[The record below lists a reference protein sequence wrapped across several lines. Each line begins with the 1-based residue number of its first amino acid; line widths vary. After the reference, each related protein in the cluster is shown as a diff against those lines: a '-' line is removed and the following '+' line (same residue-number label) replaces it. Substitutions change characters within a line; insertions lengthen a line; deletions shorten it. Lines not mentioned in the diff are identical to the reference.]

1 MTMAKAFAV
10 LLALAVLS
18 LGVLSATSQQSAFSL
33 IMPAQYF
40 SAYSTDG
47 EHFLPLG
54 ETQRFSARDGDLT
67 LRMRLPEAY
76 PFPIRMHMQLD
87 HIVASVAVNG
97 RPMRET
103 GLPGGRTDHS
113 HCGSTWLH
121 LDEEEL
127 SPGDELTVTL
137 HNPHPA
143 GANADAYNTFLDN
156 VYMAN
161 ELRLNAHLGKMYAP
175 MHWLGAAEL
184 ALALMIFSIS
194 VTASL
199 MGGHQGGAPL
209 YAALIIF
216 CHGVLLA
223 MGNLINVNLS
233 HAFITSATQMSRMFM
248 TLAALML
255 CAEELGG
262 RSRQTLRRMAAALGA
277 LTALLLVLAMLQA
290 VLLYDAMAL
299 FRAALLPCCATA
311 LWCSLRAL
319 PERQRTPAMRAKLS
333 ILSLV
338 TAALMLDALNAWFGW
353 WRDGLACL
361 ATVLVFEAVYLPLG
375 LVAMASSLL
384 AAQRS
389 AKLEEDLRNSRI
401 TLAMSQIRTHFIF
414 NVLNAISGLCKFDPA
429 QADAAVVSFARYLR
443 SNIDSM
449 TEDRLVSFE
458 SELTRT
464 ENYVALEKIRFGDK
478 ILLRKEIGVSGFC
491 LPPLILQPIVEN
503 AIRHG
508 LLKKPDG
515 GVITLRTLRADGFVR
530 IEVED
535 DGVGFDPANLP
546 QTKPNGRRSV
556 ALDNVRFRL
565 EHMVCGQID
574 IKSSPGKGTL
584 VTLSIPEKEAF
595 H

>member
-1 MTMAKAFAV
+1 MTMARAFAA
-10 LLALAVLS
+10 LLALAVISLS
-18 LGVLSATSQQSAFSL
+18 VLSATSQQSTVSL
-33 IMPAQYF
+33 NMPAKWF
-40 SAYSTDG
+40 SEYSTDG

-54 ETQRFSARDGDLT
+54 EAQRFSARDGDLT
-67 LRMRLPEAY
+67 LRMQLPEAY
-76 PFPIRMHMQLD
+76 PFPIQMHMLLD
-87 HIVASVAVNG
+87 HITASVAVNG
-97 RPMRET
+97 QLVLET
-103 GLPGGRTDHS
+103 ALPGGNTDHS

-121 LDEEEL
+121 LDSNEL
-127 SPGDELTVTL
+127 SLGDELTVTL

-156 VYMAN
+156 LYIAN
-161 ELRLNAHLGKMYAP
+161 EIRLSTQWSKTYAP
-175 MHWLGAAEL
+175 IHMLGAAEL
-184 ALALMIFSIS
+184 ALALMILSIS
-194 VTASL
+194 GTARL
-199 MGGHQGGAPL
+199 MGVRQGGALP

-216 CHGVLLA
+216 CHGVLMTLW
-223 MGNLINVNLS
+223 NLMNVNLR

-262 RSRQTLRRMAAALGA
+262 LSGQTLRRLAAALGA
-277 LTALLLVLAMLQA
+277 LTALLLVLPMLQV

-299 FRAALLPCCATA
+299 FRAALLPCCTTA
-311 LWCSLRAL
+311 LWFSLRAL
-319 PERQRTPAMRAKLS
+319 PERQRTLAMRARLFV
-333 ILSLV
+333 LSLMM
-338 TAALMLDALNAWFGW
+338 AALMLDAVNAWFGW
-353 WRDGLACL
+353 WRDGFAGI
-361 ATVLVFEAVYLPLG
+361 ATVLVSEAVYLPLG
-375 LVAMASSLL
+375 LAAMASSLR

-389 AKLEEDLRNSRI
+389 VKLEEDLRNSRI

-414 NVLNAISGLCKFDPA
+414 NVLNTISGLCKFNPE

-449 TEDRLVSFE
+449 SEDRLVSFE

-464 ENYVALEKIRFGDK
+464 ENYITLEKIRFGDR
-478 ILLRKEIGVSGFC
+478 ISLRKEIGASGFC

-508 LLKKPDG
+508 LLKKPEG
-515 GVITLRTLRADGFVR
+515 GIVTLRTVREGGFVR

-535 DGVGFDPANLP
+535 DGVGFDPASLP
-546 QTKPNGRRSV
+546 RSNPNGRRSV

-565 EHMVCGQID
+565 EHMVRGQIH
-574 IKSSPGKGTL
+574 IQSSPGKGTL
-584 VTLSIPEKEAF
+584 VVLSIPEKEAF

>member
-1 MTMAKAFAV
+1 MTMAKAFVA
-10 LLALAVLS
+10 LLALALIS
-18 LGVLSATSQQSAFSL
+18 LGVLSATSQQSTPSL
-33 IMPAQYF
+33 IMPDKYF
-40 SAYSTDG
+40 TEYSTDG

-54 ETQRFSARDGDLT
+54 EEQRFNAHDGDLT
-67 LRMRLPEAY
+67 LRMRLPDAY
-76 PFPIRMHMQLD
+76 PIPYRMHMRLD
-87 HIVASVAVNG
+87 HIVASVSVNG
-97 RPMRET
+97 SLVLET
-103 GLPGGRTDHS
+103 ALPGGGTDHS

-121 LDEEEL
+121 LDEKEL
-127 SPGDELTVTL
+127 SLGDELTVTL

-156 VYMAN
+156 VYVAN
-161 ELRLNAHLGKMYAP
+161 ENRLNAQLSKNAGP

-184 ALALMIFSIS
+184 ALALIVLS
-194 VTASL
+194 VSFTIRL
-199 MGGHQGGAPL
+199 MGVHQGDAPL
-209 YAALIIF
+209 FAALIIL

-223 MGNLINVNLS
+223 MWNLVNVNLS
-233 HAFITSATQMSRMFM
+233 YAFITSATQMAWMFM
-248 TLAALML
+248 VLAALML
-255 CAEELGG
+255 CDEELGSRSG
-262 RSRQTLRRMAAALGA
+262 RSLRCMAAALGA
-277 LTALLLVLAMLQA
+277 LIALLLVISVLQL

-299 FRAALLPCCATA
+299 FRAALLPCCGVA
-311 LWCSLRAL
+311 LGYCLRAL
-319 PERQRTPAMRAKLS
+319 PERQRTSAMRAKLA

-338 TAALMLDALNAWFGW
+338 MAAQMLDAVNAWFGW
-353 WRDGLACL
+353 WRDGLASL
-361 ATVLVFEAVYLPLG
+361 AVVLVFEAVYLPLG
-375 LVAMASSLL
+375 LAAMASGLR

-389 AKLEEDLRNSRI
+389 AKLEEDLRSSRI

-449 TEDRLVSFE
+449 AEDRLVSFE

-464 ENYVALEKIRFGDK
+464 ENYVALEKIRFGEK
-478 ILLRKEIGVSGFC
+478 IRLRKEIGASGFC

-508 LLKKPDG
+508 LLRKPDG
-515 GVITLRTLRADGFVR
+515 GCVTLRTACEGGFVR

-535 DGVGFDPANLP
+535 DGAGFDPSCLP
-546 QTKPNGRRSV
+546 RPESGGRRSV
-556 ALDNVRFRL
+556 ALDNVRFRI
-565 EHMVCGQID
+565 EHMVHGRLAIR
-574 IKSSPGKGTL
+574 SAPGEGTL